1 MVKRNEVLV
10 RYRVEGQS
18 KRQIAR
24 ELGISRDTVDKI
36 VWEYEWLCLDE
47 NGVCDMKDLEALT
60 GCKPKY
66 STPERPCRVVTDE
79 MKSVIRKCLED
90 NQCLED
96 NRIKRAT
103 FLRKPGAGNDF
114 GQHSRQ

>member
-1 MVKRNEVLV
+1 MTTMVKRNEVLV

-79 MKSVIRKCLED
+79 MKSD
-90 NQCLED
+90 
-96 NRIKRAT
+96 
-103 FLRKPGAGNDF
+103 P
-114 GQHSRQ
+114 